1 MVNGVDA
8 SRATYETSRV
18 YVVAFALGGFLLT
31 LALGY
36 AISWSIVAPVQEIDE
51 RLNRIAAGDF
61 SQKVVVAN
69 RDELGALA
77 QHVNS
82 ACEAPTG
89 ALPAPPGRQPA
100 QVAVPGQ
107 HEP

>member
-1 MVNGVDA
+1 MVNAVDA
-8 SRATYETSRV
+8 SRNTYEMSRV
-18 YVVAFALGGFLLT
+18 YVVAFAIAGFLLT

-51 RLNRIAAGDF
+51 RPNRIAAGDF
-61 SQKVVVAN
+61 SQNVVVAN

-82 ACEAPTG
+82 ACDVLRELYRVSKTPAGTSRSFWPT
-89 ALPAPPGRQPA
+89 
-100 QVAVPGQ
+100 
-107 HEP
+107 

>member
-77 QHVNS
+77 RARQLGVRR
-82 ACEAPTG
+82 ATG
-89 ALPAPPGRQPA
+89 ALSASRGREPA